1 MSKFSQWHP
10 SHRDTHLC
18 SWTIM
23 NLGAQSVP
31 NPNPSPPS
39 FPSLPPTV
47 PSSHNKQAVFPQ
59 CATQTAALSKWNTHS
74 QGLAS
79 FLSPTQQVEHAQ
91 PVSGLLPTPRVR
103 RHSLACARKDFG
115 TPRLLPEWK
124 RLGSIHLEVNSYSQR
139 FVLSFEQLTSCALE

>member
-1 MSKFSQWHP
+1 MADGSTDEPVNLILWSGGGRETRFLFTKSQRRTSKFSQWYP

-23 NLGAQSVP
+23 NLGVQSVP
-31 NPNPSPPS
+31 NPNPSPPK
-39 FPSLPPTV
+39 FPPLPPTV

-79 FLSPTQQVEHAQ
+79 FLSP
-91 PVSGLLPTPRVR
+91 
-103 RHSLACARKDFG
+103 
-115 TPRLLPEWK
+115 
-124 RLGSIHLEVNSYSQR
+124 
-139 FVLSFEQLTSCALE
+139 LSK